1 MLNQIFKISSDSGI
15 PKYKQMINSLI
26 EAIEAGKVHKGDRLP
41 SINAICKE
49 FSLSRDTVLV
59 AFNELKARGIISS
72 VPGKGYYVESTVTQ
86 FKHKIFLL
94 FDELNAFKEVLYN
107 SFLESLKGHA
117 VVDIYFHHFN
127 RQVFKDLI
135 EASNGAY
142 TSYVIMPTKF
152 NDVYSILKQ
161 LPQDKVYILDQT
173 NATLVKH
180 YPSVHQN
187 FEKDMLSALTSGFE
201 ELKKYQKLYLV
212 FPGGKEPI
220 GQMKGFLKFCGQHKG
235 LWESEVIVSLK
246 DHSIK
251 KGDVYIVPSD
261 KDLVSLV
268 KTAKVEKL
276 ELGTDIGIISY
287 NDTPLKEVVADGI
300 TTISTDFAAMGSLL
314 ADMVLNKNNKQIENV
329 SYLVS
334 RNSF

>member
-1 MLNQIFKISSDSGI
+1 MLKQIFRISSDSGV
-15 PKYKQMINSLI
+15 PKYKQLIHSLL
-26 EAIEAGKVHKGDRLP
+26 EAIEAGLIHKGDRLP

-59 AFNELKARGIISS
+59 AFNELKARGVISS

-107 SFLESLKGHA
+107 SFLDSLKGHA
-117 VVDIYFHHFN
+117 LVDIYFHHFN
-127 RQVFKDLI
+127 RQVFKDLV
-135 EASNGAY
+135 EANNGAY
-142 TSYVIMPTKF
+142 TSYVIMPAKF
-152 NDVYSILKQ
+152 NDAHSILKQ

-187 FEKDMLSALTSGFE
+187 FEKDMISALTSGYE
-201 ELKKYQKLYLV
+201 ELKKYQKLFLV

-220 GQMKGFLKFCGQHKG
+220 GQMKGFQKFCDQHKE
-235 LWESEVIVSLK
+235 LWENEIIVSLK
-246 DHSIK
+246 DHSIQ
-251 KGDVYIVPSD
+251 KGEVYIVPSD

-268 KTAKVEKL
+268 KTAKSENL
-276 ELGTDIGIISY
+276 ELGVDLGIISY

-300 TTISTDFAAMGSLL
+300 STISTDFELMGELL
-314 ADMVLNKNNKQIENV
+314 ASMVLNKEDNQIENK
-329 SYLVS
+329 SYLIRRKS
-334 RNSF
+334 L